1 MPGLI
6 RRAISADHERITEI
20 RNSVKENIL
29 RDPSRVSVADY
40 KWFERNPGIWVWE
53 EKGKILGFSAADTR
67 DGTIW
72 ALFVDPEH
80 EGRGI
85 GRALFAKALVS
96 LREAGHKTGSLTTQ
110 PGSRADRFYQR
121 AGWKAIGTSE
131 RGERIF
137 HGVL

>member
-1 MPGLI
+1 MI
-6 RRAISADHERITEI
+6 RRARPDDHARVTEI
-20 RNSVKENIL
+20 RNSVRENVL
-29 RDPSRVSVADY
+29 RDPSRVTAADY
-40 KWFERNPGIWVWE
+40 KWFERNPGVWVWE
-53 EKGKILGFSAADTR
+53 ENGRILGFSAADTR

-72 ALFVDPEH
+72 ALFIDPGH

-85 GRALFAKALVS
+85 GRALFARACDV
-96 LREAGHKTGSLTTQ
+96 LRETGHKTASLTTQ

-121 AGWKAIGTSE
+121 AGWKVVGTSA